1 MALRCNRIVISSNKF
16 LETERHLNWLYAGS
30 GVVHLASLG
39 HEYVRAR
46 EVSMAAANIKGPLF
60 N

>member
-1 MALRCNRIVISSNKF
+1 MTFKIGYYV
-16 LETERHLNWLYAGS
+16 GS

-39 HEYVRAR
+39 HEFVRAR